1 MSVVSFDKM
10 RVGKKGKG
18 KHWTKKE
25 VEGRKAAAQKMQRKK
40 PVRLICP
47 SWLDDEAKRIWRKT
61 LKHAVDLELLDKSDE
76 EVFAVW
82 CDAIARYQEATLNI
96 RKHGHT
102 TTNAQGTQVIS
113 PHVKIAQSYA
123 RIILQYSDKLGLN
136 VNARARLAKKIAD
149 EKEDP
154 NADLFD

>member
-10 RVGKKGKG
+10 RVGKKGPG
-18 KHWTKKE
+18 KHWTRRE
-25 VEGRKAAAQKMQRKK
+25 VENRKAAAQKTQRKK

-47 SWLDDEAKRIWRKT
+47 SWLDDEAKRIWKKT
-61 LKHAVDLELLDKSDE
+61 LKHAIDLELLDKSDE

-82 CDAIARYQEATLNI
+82 CDAIARYQEAAENI
-96 RKHGHT
+96 RKYGQT
-102 TTNAQGTQVIS
+102 TTNAQGAVVIS
-113 PHVKIAQSYA
+113 PYVKIAQSYA

-136 VNARARLAKKIAD
+136 VNARARLAKKMAD
-149 EKEDP
+149 EEEDP